1 MQSKRILELIKTTL
15 VGGILFLVPLIL
27 LVILLRQ
34 LLQYT
39 DKLLHPIAQ
48 LLPAKTI
55 IGVAIPDLLAAVV
68 LIVVAFLAGLLA
80 KTRFGARLG
89 ANVEELILKRLPG
102 FKLLKSMTQ
111 GITSSTSGSEVT
123 VALANIDET
132 WQLSFVVER
141 HPNGL
146 LTVFVPSAPT
156 PATGSIFF
164 LKETQV
170 RHLDVS
176 VSAAVKCIM
185 QLGAGSGELLKG
197 VTQIENGLSS
207 DSGNQLK
214 K

>member
-111 GITSSTSGSEVT
+111 GITSSASGSEMT

-132 WQLSFVVER
+132 WQLSFVIER

>member
-34 LLQYT
+34 LLQFT

-156 PATGSIFF
+156 PAAGSIFF

-197 VTQIENGLSS
+197 VTQMENGLSS

>member
-1 MQSKRILELIKTTL
+1 MQSKRILDLIKTTL

-156 PATGSIFF
+156 PAAGSIFF

-197 VTQIENGLSS
+197 VTQMENGLSS